1 MNCTFFRSTLFV
13 LFLVSG
19 ASLSSNAQTTIG
31 QSTEYRPIT
40 TAVPF
45 LSVSPD
51 ARAAG
56 MGDAGVATTPDANTL
71 FWNSAKLGFIEDDLG
86 VSLSYTPWLSK
97 IVNDMSLSQLSAHKK
112 VTQNSSIAL
121 SLLYFDLGELNFTDA
136 SGNAIQNFN
145 PKEYAISL
153 GYGQKLSENL
163 SLGVGA
169 RFIHSNLS
177 GNVNVGSGGNVIGE
191 SQPGNSVAVDLGVYY
206 TKDLAMGG
214 KNYNLSFG
222 GNVSNIGAKISYT
235 TAGRK
240 DFLPTN
246 LRLGTAFTMELDPY
260 NKITLAVDGNKLLV
274 PYTQSNDPAANDQT
288 NVFSGIFKSFTDAP
302 GGGTEEVKEITV
314 SSGLE
319 YWYDNMFAAR
329 AGYFYENE
337 LKGGRQYFTMG
348 LGIRY
353 QKFGFDGAYMI
364 PNDQNNPLAQ
374 TFRFSLHFRLDEPA
388 AE

>member
-1 MNCTFFRSTLFV
+1 MNCNSLRTSLFAFFIASFTGLTAQAQST
-13 LFLVSG
+13 
-19 ASLSSNAQTTIG
+19 TG
-31 QSTEYRPIT
+31 QSQEYRPIT

-51 ARAAG
+51 ARSAA
-56 MGDAGVATTPDANTL
+56 MGDAGVAISPDANSIY
-71 FWNSAKLGFIEDDLG
+71 WNSAKLGFIEEDLG
-86 VSLSYTPWLSK
+86 LSLSYTPWLSK

-112 VTQNSSIAL
+112 VTANSSLAL
-121 SLLYFDLGELNFTDA
+121 SLIYFDLGELNFTDA
-136 SGNAIQNFN
+136 AGNPIQNFN
-145 PKEYAISL
+145 PKEYAVNL
-153 GYGQKLSENL
+153 AYGQRLSENL

-177 GNVNVGSGGNVIGE
+177 GNVNVSGSNIGE
-191 SQPGNSVAVDLGVYY
+191 SQPGNSVAVDLGIYY
-206 TKDLAMGG
+206 TKDLAIGG
-214 KNYNLSFG
+214 KNYNLALG
-222 GNVSNIGAKISYT
+222 GNVSNIGGKISYT

-260 NKITLAVDGNKLLV
+260 NKITLAIDGNKLLV
-274 PYTQSNDPAANDQT
+274 PYTRPDDPAENDET

-302 GGGTEEVKEITV
+302 GGGSEELKEITV
-314 SSGLE
+314 STGLE

-337 LKGGRQYFTMG
+337 LKGGRKYFTMG

-353 QKFGFDGAYMI
+353 QKFGVDAAYLI
-364 PNDQNNPLAQ
+364 PNEQNNPLAQ
-374 TFRFSLHFRLDEPA
+374 TLRFSLHFRLDGAEPA
-388 AE
+388 E

>member
-1 MNCTFFRSTLFV
+1 MKCTFFRSSILALF
-13 LFLVSG
+13 FVSAAG
-19 ASLSSNAQTTIG
+19 LSAEAQTTIG

-45 LSVSPD
+45 LSVTPD
-51 ARAAG
+51 ARSAG
-56 MGDAGVATTPDANTL
+56 LGDAGVAISPDANSIY
-71 FWNSAKLGFIEDDLG
+71 WNSAKLGFIEEDLG
-86 VSLSYTPWLSK
+86 LSLSYTPWLSK

-112 VTQNSSIAL
+112 VTPNSSLAL

-136 SGNAIQNFN
+136 AGHPIQNFN

-153 GYGQKLSENL
+153 AYGQRLSENL

-177 GNVNVGSGGNVIGE
+177 GNVNVSGNNLGE
-191 SQPGNSVAVDLGVYY
+191 SQPGNSVAVDLGIYY
-206 TKDLAMGG
+206 TKDLAIGG
-214 KNYNLSFG
+214 KNYNLALG
-222 GNVSNIGAKISYT
+222 GNVSNVGGKISYT

-260 NKITLAVDGNKLLV
+260 NKITLAIDGNKLLV
-274 PYTQSNDPAANDQT
+274 PYTRPDDPAANDQT

-302 GGGTEEVKEITV
+302 GGGSEELKEITV
-314 SSGLE
+314 STGLE

-329 AGYFYENE
+329 AGYFFENE
-337 LKGGRQYFTMG
+337 LKGGRKYFTMG

-353 QKFGFDGAYMI
+353 QKFGVDAAYLI
-364 PNDQNNPLAQ
+364 PNEQNNPLAQ
-374 TFRFSLHFRLDEPA
+374 TLRFSLHFRLDG
-388 AE
+388 AEGAE

>member
-1 MNCTFFRSTLFV
+1 
-13 LFLVSG
+13 
-19 ASLSSNAQTTIG
+19 
-31 QSTEYRPIT
+31 
-40 TAVPF
+40 
-45 LSVSPD
+45 
-51 ARAAG
+51 
-56 MGDAGVATTPDANTL
+56 MGDAGVATSPDANAIY
-71 FWNSAKLGFIEDDLG
+71 WNSAKLGFIETDLG

-97 IVNDMSLSQLSAHKK
+97 IVDDMSLSQLSVHKK
-112 VTQNSSIAL
+112 VTANSSIAA

-145 PKEYAISL
+145 PKEYAINL
-153 GYGQKLSENL
+153 AYGQKLSENL

-191 SQPGNSVAVDLGVYY
+191 SQPGNSVAVDLGIYY
-206 TKDLAMGG
+206 TKDLAIGS
-214 KNYNLSFG
+214 KNYNLALG
-222 GNVSNIGAKISYT
+222 GNVSNIGGKISYT

-260 NKITLAVDGNKLLV
+260 NKITLAIDGNKLLV
-274 PYTQSNDPAANDQT
+274 PYTRSDDPAANDDT
-288 NVFSGIFKSFTDAP
+288 NVFSGIFKSFNDAP
-302 GGGTEEVKEITV
+302 GGGSEELKEIMLST
-314 SSGLE
+314 GLE

-364 PNDQNNPLAQ
+364 PNEQNNPLAQ
-374 TFRFSLHFRLDEPA
+374 TFRFSLHFRLDE